1 MITTYRWYPTVQ
13 KLDRYIFKQL
23 SLIFV
28 FFLFVFTL
36 IFWINR
42 AIGLFDRLITD
53 GHSSSTLFQF
63 ALLSLPSITTIVF
76 PLACFAAVIFVTN
89 RLKIDSEFTVLQSAG
104 LSPWRLNKPYF
115 IFGILCMLILG
126 VFTTF
131 VVPNTAKILHE
142 KQLELDSSVS
152 ARLLKG
158 GKFIHPFKGVTFYIK
173 EIESDGT
180 LLNVF
185 LHDRRNEDEFLTYTA
200 TRAFLAKDE
209 NRTVL
214 YMENGLIQTIGTS
227 IKELS
232 TTEFKSVAIDLSDA
246 IKKGGNNT
254 TYLSHV
260 STWLLIK
267 NRQEV
272 ATSTRASAGS
282 ILLELHNRF
291 HRPMFCF
298 VAAILGFSS
307 LLIGNYNRFGF
318 GKQIALAVSI
328 IVLIKITESYTTK
341 LSLQN
346 FLLWPL
352 IYVPSL
358 IGIIS
363 SVIFLKISASK
374 YRLKYRATL

>member
-115 IFGILCMLILG
+115 IFGILCMLLLG

-185 LHDRRNEDEFLTYTA
+185 LHDRRNKDEFLTYTA

-328 IVLIKITESYTTK
+328 IILIKITESYTTK
-341 LSLQN
+341 LSLHN

-374 YRLKYRATL
+374 YRLKYRTTL

>member
-185 LHDRRNEDEFLTYTA
+185 LHDRRNKDEFLTYTA

-282 ILLELHNRF
+282 ILLELHNRL

-341 LSLQN
+341 LSLHN

-374 YRLKYRATL
+374 YSLKYRATL

>member
-173 EIESDGT
+173 EIENDGT

-282 ILLELHNRF
+282 ILLELHNRL

-341 LSLQN
+341 LSLHN

>member
-185 LHDRRNEDEFLTYTA
+185 LHDRRNKDEFLTYTA

-282 ILLELHNRF
+282 ILLELHNRL

>member
-185 LHDRRNEDEFLTYTA
+185 LHDRRNRDEFLTYTA

-282 ILLELHNRF
+282 ILLELHNRL

>member
-1 MITTYRWYPTVQ
+1 MQ
-13 KLDRYIFKQL
+13 KLDQYILKQL

-53 GHSSSTLFQF
+53 GHSSSILFEF
-63 ALLSLPSITTIVF
+63 ALLSLPSTTTIVF

-89 RLKIDSEFTVLQSAG
+89 RLKNDSEFTVLQSAG

-126 VFTTF
+126 FFTTF
-131 VVPNTAKILHE
+131 IVPNTTKILHE
-142 KQLELDSSVS
+142 KQIVLDSSVS
-152 ARLLKG
+152 ARLLKE

-173 EIESDGT
+173 GIESDGT

-185 LHDRRNEDEFLTYTA
+185 LHDGRNKDEFLTYTA
-200 TRAFLAKDE
+200 THAFLAKDE
-209 NRTVL
+209 SRTFL
-214 YMENGLIQTIGTS
+214 YMENGLIQTIKSS

-246 IKKGGNNT
+246 IKKTENNT
-254 TYLSHV
+254 AYLSHV
-260 STWLLIK
+260 STWSLIK
-267 NRQEV
+267 NRGDV
-272 ATSTRASAGS
+272 ATETKASKGS
-282 ILLELHNRF
+282 ILLELHNRL

-318 GKQIALAVSI
+318 GRQIALAISI
-328 IVLIKITESYTTK
+328 IVLIKISESYTTK
-341 LSLQN
+341 MLLHN

-363 SVIFLKISASK
+363 SIIFLKISASK

>member
-185 LHDRRNEDEFLTYTA
+185 LHDRRNRDEFLTYTA

-282 ILLELHNRF
+282 ILLELHNRL

-341 LSLQN
+341 LSLHN

-374 YRLKYRATL
+374 YSLKYRATL

>member
-1 MITTYRWYPTVQ
+1 VITTYRWYPTVQ

-185 LHDRRNEDEFLTYTA
+185 LHDRRNKDEFLTYTA

-282 ILLELHNRF
+282 ILLELHNRL

-341 LSLQN
+341 LSLHN

-374 YRLKYRATL
+374 YRATL